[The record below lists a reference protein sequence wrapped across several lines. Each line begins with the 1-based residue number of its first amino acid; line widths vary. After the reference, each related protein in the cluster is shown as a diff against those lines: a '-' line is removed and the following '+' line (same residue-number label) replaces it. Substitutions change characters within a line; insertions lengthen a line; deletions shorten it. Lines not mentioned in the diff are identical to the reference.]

1 MPVDHLQLIYCAL
14 VEDYFDVFCEL
25 VDRLY
30 TIYPLKLKRD
40 DVIANIIW
48 AFDVQM
54 SNLILWLLGISL
66 SDG

>member
-1 MPVDHLQLIYCAL
+1 MPVDPLQLIYCTL

-40 DVIANIIW
+40 DVIANMIW